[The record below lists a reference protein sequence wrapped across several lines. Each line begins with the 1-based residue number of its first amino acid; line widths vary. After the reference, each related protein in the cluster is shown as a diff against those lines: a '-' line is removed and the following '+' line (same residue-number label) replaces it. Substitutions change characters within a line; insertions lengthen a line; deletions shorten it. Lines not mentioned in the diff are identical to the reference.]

1 MDPRKDTESSPEVT
15 VTMAPMRLHA
25 GSLRETAEKIEDAT
39 GLRIEIIGGVL
50 MMSPTPRGKHGGV
63 IYQLERMIRPSL
75 PENLVALQ
83 MASLDRPDDPDD
95 YVTPDLLVGPADFL
109 ESDDWLI
116 DPDEVELAVEVISK
130 SEVSRAIN
138 GKVDW
143 YAVAGV
149 RLLLVV
155 DPRDGTWAMHFHPRD
170 GSYQGVL
177 RGKYGE
183 SIPLPKPLELS
194 LDTSR
199 FPIYGEKKT
208 LRS

>member
-1 MDPRKDTESSPEVT
+1 MTL
-15 VTMAPMRLHA
+15 APMRLHA
-25 GSLRETAEKIEDAT
+25 GSLREAAEKIEDAT
-39 GLRIEIIGGVL
+39 GLRVEIIGGVL

-63 IYQLERMIRPSL
+63 VYRLAKMIRQGL
-75 PENLVALQ
+75 PENLVAIQ

-116 DPDEVELAVEVISK
+116 NPGEVELAVEVIAK
-130 SEVSRAIN
+130 SEVSRAIT
-138 GKVDW
+138 GKADW

-155 DPRDGTWAMHFHPRD
+155 DPRNGTWTLHFHPRD

-183 SIPLPKPLELS
+183 SVPLPSPLGLS
-194 LDTSR
+194 LDTSHFSVYR
-199 FPIYGEKKT
+199 EKGS
-208 LRS
+208 R

>member
-1 MDPRKDTESSPEVT
+1 MDPRKDIDPSPEVT

-63 IYQLERMIRPSL
+63 VYQLEKMIRPSL
-75 PENLVALQ
+75 PESLVALQ

-130 SEVSRAIN
+130 SEVS
-138 GKVDW
+138 VDW

-155 DPRDGTWAMHFHPRD
+155 DPRNGTWALYFHPRD

-183 SIPLPKPLELS
+183 SIPLPSPLELS

-208 LRS
+208 SRS